1 MKRLLTLTII
11 GICLLGATL
20 NAGQGR
26 GEQKRLK
33 RPAVR
38 ATPAIAAIDIGV
50 VFTAR
55 DVGVIRQHYAPR
67 YRRLPPGLR
76 KKLARGESL
85 PPGWR
90 TKVEPFPYTV
100 ERDLPPLPRGYSRG
114 VLDGHAVIYSP
125 QRQVIVD
132 LAVLF

>member
-11 GICLLGATL
+11 GICLLGTTL

-38 ATPAIAAIDIGV
+38 ATNAVIDV
-50 VFTAR
+50 DVAFTAR

-90 TKVEPFPYTV
+90 TKVEPFPYSV
-100 ERDLPPLPRGYSRG
+100 ERNLPPLPRGYRRG

-132 LAVLF
+132 LAILF

>member
-26 GEQKRLK
+26 GAQKRLK
-33 RPAVR
+33 QPAVR
-38 ATPAIAAIDIGV
+38 ASNAVIDV
-50 VFTAR
+50 DVAFTSR

-100 ERDLPPLPRGYSRG
+100 ERDLPPLPRGYRRG